1 MGIKRPIKV
10 KLGGEKYCPINSHP
24 KSDGMCKKEKCAWW
38 SESTEDCAIL
48 MIGNY
53 IATGWALLYDFLGK
67 DKKEVK

>member
-1 MGIKRPIKV
+1 MAKEIM
-10 KLGGEKYCPINSHP
+10 CPRRFHP
-24 KSDGMCKKEKCAWW
+24 DGDGLCIKEKCAWW

-67 DKKEVK
+67 KKVK